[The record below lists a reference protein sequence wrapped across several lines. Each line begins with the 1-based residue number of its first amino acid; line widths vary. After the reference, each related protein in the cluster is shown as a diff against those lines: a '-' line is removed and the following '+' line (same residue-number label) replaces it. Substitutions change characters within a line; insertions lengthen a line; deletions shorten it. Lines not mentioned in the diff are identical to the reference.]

1 MKSVQIYMSPNS
13 EETQRLVA
21 WIRDNIDDINRVA
34 KISIKQTLVTSKNK
48 SEVMAMGITKLPT
61 LVFQGKARYGVQ
73 EIIKILKPPTAQR
86 ENFGQFATAEEML
99 QKYQESAMRP
109 GGSDDEEEE
118 STDNQRKMRIAALTK
133 RRSTMVGAKNNPDS
147 FGKKTGKGA
156 PQNREYKNDE
166 DFMVASKVE
175 IDETPIE
182 LYEDDGDMLLE
193 NMKNE
198 EADAFGRKNFEVKRK
213 PRP

>member
-48 SEVMAMGITKLPT
+48 SAVIAMGITKLPT

-73 EIIKILKPPTAQR
+73 EIIKILKPPAAQR
-86 ENFGQFATAEEML
+86 ENYGQFATAEEML
-99 QKYQESAMRP
+99 QKYQENAMRP

-118 STDNQRKMRIAALTK
+118 STDNQRKMRLAALAK
-133 RRSTMVGAKNNPDS
+133 RRSSMVGAKNNPDS
-147 FGKKTGKGA
+147 FGKKTKGE
-156 PQNREYKNDE
+156 PQNRKYNNDE
-166 DFMVASKVE
+166 DFMTASKVE

-182 LYEDDGDMLLE
+182 LYEEDGDMLLE

-198 EADAFGRKNFEVKRK
+198 EADAMGRKPFNVKRK
-213 PRP
+213 PSP